1 MAKAWRPDL
10 DSIPID
16 ETLTLVVGWKKGR
29 RVEARHVRLTSTVR
43 RAIREACKTTLE
55 HLRNS
60 NGVTFGPDAVFE
72 RDEFLAVP
80 RQVVAE
86 DANELLA
93 HLDRAAGLETV
104 DPDAI
109 PKLWFYS
116 AVVGNEAGK
125 RTAFVRKTDPH
136 LTARPGW
143 VISSLGEAL
152 SRIDDPVF
160 VLESRFDVIVLPDG
174 LAVLNATPFETL
186 FRAAEE
192 MSERVVTWADAI
204 TDHFPIAGDGES
216 LLVDAARRSSR
227 LAKRMRS
234 IYDSGHLA
242 AVTLSQLRAAAKQQG
257 LDVASLFS
265 KDGLVINKDTDTLT
279 LLALLNEDLFK
290 GGLTGT
296 KFAADRKRA
305 V

>member
-1 MAKAWRPDL
+1 
-10 DSIPID
+10 
-16 ETLTLVVGWKKGR
+16 
-29 RVEARHVRLTSTVR
+29 
-43 RAIREACKTTLE
+43 
-55 HLRNS
+55 
-60 NGVTFGPDAVFE
+60 
-72 RDEFLAVP
+72 
-80 RQVVAE
+80 
-86 DANELLA
+86 
-93 HLDRAAGLETV
+93 
-104 DPDAI
+104 
-109 PKLWFYS
+109 
-116 AVVGNEAGK
+116 
-125 RTAFVRKTDPH
+125 VRKTDPH